1 MGYGIYN
8 GLVGHV
14 DKRNPAFLLDGDT
27 DDSGMIWD
35 RDAGGR

>member
-1 MGYGIYN
+1 
-8 GLVGHV
+8 VGHI
-14 DKRNPAFLLDGDT
+14 DKRNPTFLLDGDT